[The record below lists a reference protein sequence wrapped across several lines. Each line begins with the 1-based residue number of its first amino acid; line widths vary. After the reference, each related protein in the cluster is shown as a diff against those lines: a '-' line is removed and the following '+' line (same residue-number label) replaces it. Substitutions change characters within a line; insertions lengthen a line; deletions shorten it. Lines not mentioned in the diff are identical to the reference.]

1 MLDAKLDARHD
12 AEPTNVRVKNVL
24 VMPSKTAYGALNKKM
39 DR

>member
-1 MLDAKLDARHD
+1 MLEAKVDPRHD

-24 VMPSKTAYGALNKKM
+24 VMPSKTANGDLNKKM